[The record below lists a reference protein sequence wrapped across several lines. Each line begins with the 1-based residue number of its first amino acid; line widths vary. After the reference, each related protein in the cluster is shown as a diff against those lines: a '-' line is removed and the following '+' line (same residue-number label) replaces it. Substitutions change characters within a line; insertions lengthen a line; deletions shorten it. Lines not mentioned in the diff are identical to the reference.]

1 MSPEVTFRDEVSSI
15 RTSLSLMFISLK
27 ADFKKDSTIGIQ
39 QKIYF
44 LIIIAIQP
52 FLLFKEIEI

>member
-1 MSPEVTFRDEVSSI
+1 
-15 RTSLSLMFISLK
+15 MFISLK